1 MYVSVNKRIPEV
13 MYSRNISLR
22 RVYMIC
28 MYVCMYVCMYAYV
41 YVCMCMVLYLVSG
54 RVCNALGIVNTTDC
68 K

>member
-1 MYVSVNKRIPEV
+1 MHFNLGMLYV
-13 MYSRNISLR
+13 
-22 RVYMIC
+22 C
-28 MYVCMYVCMYAYV
+28 MYVCMYVCKNVCTYVFV